1 MNNIFF
7 QQLSGIKYFLSILK
21 LIKLYSNESNMKKS
35 KILLLAVLI
44 AVVTIVSCKT
54 VGRMAAKYWLNR
66 EIKEFVANC
75 EDKTSFI
82 VGEEN
87 AHKYCDCAVDI
98 VAEQYR
104 NYQDAKKLSVVA
116 IIDFINKCK

>member
-1 MNNIFF
+1 M
-7 QQLSGIKYFLSILK
+7 LK
-21 LIKLYSNESNMKKS
+21 QIKLYLNESKMKKS
-35 KILLLAVLI
+35 KILLLVVSI
-44 AVVTIVSCKT
+44 AAITVVSCKT
-54 VGRMAAKYWLNR
+54 VGRIAAKYWLNR
-66 EIKEFVANC
+66 EIKEFVLNC

-82 VGEEN
+82 VGKEN

-98 VAEQYR
+98 VAEQYQ